1 MSSFPF
7 TNTIPAANNSPSNDQ
22 PLMLIN
28 NQSTA
33 SLLAIDHI
41 GFNAAFGGDHLQMH
55 LPQFSTSNTAVSSQ
69 ANQGSVIYTAAG
81 TADST
86 HAQCFFKIDNAQ
98 LNFLLSGIRAFAL
111 VDNTGAIVASQSLNI
126 SSITRNS
133 AGDFTVNLTTNAVTS
148 ANYLVLIS
156 SRQTGSGEFVVGNT
170 SSLSTGSFHC
180 LFAKLSN
187 NTPTDP
193 SLFYFVVI
201 QK

>member
-55 LPQFSTSNTAVSSQ
+55 LPQFSISNTAVSSQ
-69 ANQGSVIYTAAG
+69 ANQGSVIYTGAG
-81 TADST
+81 TADNT
-86 HAQCFFKIDNAQ
+86 HAQCFYKIDNAQ

-111 VDNTGAIVASQSLNI
+111 VDNTGAIVSNQSSNIASI
-126 SSITRNS
+126 VRNS
-133 AGDFTVNLTTNAVTS
+133 AGVFRVVMTTNAVTS

-170 SSLSTGSFHC
+170 SVLNSGNFEL
-180 LFAKLSN
+180 LFAKLSGVV
-187 NTPTDP
+187 TDP
-193 SLFYFVVI
+193 ALFWFAVI
-201 QK
+201 QI